1 MFARSLTGSRVPG
14 TRPTKVSGLTCTSTI
29 VQRARDERERAR
41 LPYQALALWTKA
53 QFHLDR
59 LTVHIFHKWHLLPV
73 KKLKAQFSDSELLR
87 KNFHFD
93 TRVIK
98 MTHSN
103 GDIDGLSN
111 RERKRSLQVCVNFML
126 CIYCGHWSYPTF
138 SLIFT
143 FVGSLVFTFCLVWII
158 LYLWK
163 LYALILCGH
172 VKNVVW
178 VLLELDILQYDAFS
192 IC

>member
-14 TRPTKVSGLTCTSTI
+14 TRPTKVSDLTCTSTI

-103 GDIDGLSN
+103 GDIDVLSN
-111 RERKRSLQVCVNFML
+111 RERKRSLQVCVHFML
-126 CIYCGHWSYPTF
+126 CI
-138 SLIFT
+138 
-143 FVGSLVFTFCLVWII
+143 
-158 LYLWK
+158 YLWK
-163 LYALILCGH
+163 LYALISCGH